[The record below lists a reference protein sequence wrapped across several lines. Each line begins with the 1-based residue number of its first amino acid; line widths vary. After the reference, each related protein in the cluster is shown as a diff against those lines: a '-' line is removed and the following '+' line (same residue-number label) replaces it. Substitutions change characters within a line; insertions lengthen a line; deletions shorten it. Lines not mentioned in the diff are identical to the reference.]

1 MRTLIPGIPPPII
14 MISGKASTKDVIK
27 GLQAGSCDY
36 ITKPFQPQ
44 EVLARVETQLR
55 LYMGEVQQLQE
66 TAERNMA
73 LLSQVLPPHV
83 LLSLKGGSRLLVEK
97 FNDVCIL
104 RAEVVNFAEL
114 AGHTDTA
121 DCILALNRM
130 YSIFDSLVDKYR
142 VHKVRYW

>member
-1 MRTLIPGIPPPII
+1 MGFVMVMYCENWPPNCYPAIILAPPPSPQVCLKMRTLIPGVPPPII

-73 LLSQVLPPHV
+73 LLTQVRQQGTV
-83 LLSLKGGSRLLVEK
+83 L
-97 FNDVCIL
+97 
-104 RAEVVNFAEL
+104 
-114 AGHTDTA
+114 
-121 DCILALNRM
+121 
-130 YSIFDSLVDKYR
+130 
-142 VHKVRYW
+142 

>member
-1 MRTLIPGIPPPII
+1 MRTLIPGVPPPII

-73 LLSQVLPPHV
+73 LLTQVCVCMLW
-83 LLSLKGGSRLLVEK
+83 LLWWQWCLLRMSSASEKGE
-97 FNDVCIL
+97 
-104 RAEVVNFAEL
+104 
-114 AGHTDTA
+114 
-121 DCILALNRM
+121 
-130 YSIFDSLVDKYR
+130 
-142 VHKVRYW
+142 

>member
-1 MRTLIPGIPPPII
+1 MGGMDGGSLMGWDYMVMYCEYWNRNCYSAIILAPPPSRQVCLKMRTLIPGVPPPII

-73 LLSQVLPPHV
+73 LLTQVRQQGTV
-83 LLSLKGGSRLLVEK
+83 L
-97 FNDVCIL
+97 
-104 RAEVVNFAEL
+104 
-114 AGHTDTA
+114 
-121 DCILALNRM
+121 
-130 YSIFDSLVDKYR
+130 
-142 VHKVRYW
+142 